1 MSGMITAQLESFLG
15 PVEHPASETRTLR
28 LYNAL
33 LVDPATYPAQHSDQ
47 QTPRG
52 EVWIKGDR
60 LTYAGAEVPED
71 KRPAFDAEYDL
82 GGNLL
87 TCGFKNAHAHSPMTF
102 LRSRSDGLPLDRW
115 LNEVCF
121 PAEAR
126 LDGEKVYALTRV
138 AILEYLSSG
147 ITSVFDMYFNA
158 RSMARASIEMGM
170 RSVYCGSIS
179 DMMSSV
185 EEQEERYRY
194 FAHYHELAS
203 FRFGFHAQYTT
214 SAPLLQDLSELA
226 ASHSEPLHTHLSE
239 TEAETLGCIEQTGMT
254 PAAYLDSFGIWDQ
267 GGAGFHGVWLSH
279 DDMRLLAERGVSIV
293 SCPASNAKLASGVA
307 RVTDMRAAGL
317 NVALGTDGPASNNA
331 LDFFREMYLYTVLQK
346 LRTGDPS
353 AVGPDGALYAATTAG
368 AQAMG
373 LPECRSLEAGQMADL
388 LVIDL
393 DQPNMQP
400 HADTITNLVYSASK
414 SNVLMTI
421 VAGRVLY
428 EHGRFYVGVEPQQVY
443 ADANAVCKQLFSV

>member
-1 MSGMITAQLESFLG
+1 MAGQLEAFLG
-15 PVEHPASETRTLR
+15 PVEHPAAQTRTLR

-33 LVDPATYPAQHSDQ
+33 LVDPSTYATQHRAQ

-52 EVWIKGDR
+52 EVWIKGATI
-60 LTYAGAEVPED
+60 TYAGPEVPAD
-71 KRPAFDAEYDL
+71 QLPAFDAAYDL
-82 GGNLL
+82 GGDLL

-126 LDGEKVYALTRV
+126 LDGEKVFALTRV

-147 ITSVFDMYFNA
+147 ITTVFDMYFNA
-158 RSMARASIEMGM
+158 RSMARASTEMGF

-179 DMMSSV
+179 DFMSSV
-185 EEQEERYRY
+185 EEQEERHRY
-194 FAHYHELAS
+194 FASYHELAS
-203 FRFGFHAQYTT
+203 FRLGFHAQYTT
-214 SAPLLQDLSELA
+214 SAPLLRGLSELA
-226 ASHSEPLHTHLSE
+226 ASLHEPLHTHLSE

-254 PAAYLDSFGIWDQ
+254 PAAWLDSFGVWNQ

-293 SCPASNAKLASGVA
+293 SCPASNAKLASGIA
-307 RVTDMRAAGL
+307 RVADLRAAGL

-331 LDFFREMYLYTVLQK
+331 LDFFREMYLFTVLQK
-346 LRTGDPS
+346 LRTHDPS
-353 AVGPDGALYAATTAG
+353 AVGPDGVLYAATTAG
-368 AQAMG
+368 AQAME
-373 LPECRSLEAGQMADL
+373 LPECRALEAGCAADL

-414 SNVLMTI
+414 SNVRMTM
-421 VAGRVLY
+421 VAGRILY
-428 EHGRFYVGVEPQQVY
+428 EHGRFHVGAEPAQIY
-443 ADANAVCKQLFSV
+443 ADANRVCKSLFD

>member
-1 MSGMITAQLESFLG
+1 MVTTQIESFFG
-15 PVEHPASETRTLR
+15 PVAHPAQATSTLR

-33 LVDPATYPAQHSDQ
+33 LINPATYPQQHSAL

-52 EVWIKGDR
+52 EVWISGENI
-60 LTYAGAEVPED
+60 TYAGPAVAD
-71 KRPAFDAEYDL
+71 GQRPVFDAEYDL
-82 GGNLL
+82 GGDLL

-126 LDGEKVYALTRV
+126 LEGEDVYALTKV
-138 AILEYLSSG
+138 ALLEYLSSG
-147 ITSVFDMYFNA
+147 VTSVFDMYFSP
-158 RSMARASIEMGM
+158 RSMAQASVEMGM

-179 DMMSSV
+179 DFMSSV
-185 EEQEERYRY
+185 EEQQERYRF
-194 FAHYHELAS
+194 FANYHELVT
-203 FRFGFHAQYTT
+203 FRLGFHAQYTI
-214 SAPLLQDLSELA
+214 SAPLLRDLVALA
-226 ASHSEPLHTHLSE
+226 ASLDEPLHTHLSE

-254 PAAYLDSFGIWDQ
+254 PAAYLDSLGVWERR
-267 GGAGFHGVWLSH
+267 GAAYHGVWLSH
-279 DDMRLLAERGVSIV
+279 DDMRLLSERGVSVV

-346 LRTGDPS
+346 LRTRDPG
-353 AVGPDGALYAATTAG
+353 AVGPDGVLYAATTAG
-368 AQAMG
+368 AHVCGLSQCQA
-373 LPECRSLEAGQMADL
+373 LAAGQAADL

-414 SNVLMTI
+414 SNVRMTM
-421 VAGRVLY
+421 VAGRILY
-428 EHGRFYVGVEPQQVY
+428 EHGRFHVGAELQDIY
-443 ADANAVCKQLFSV
+443 AAANAATKRLFPA

>member
-1 MSGMITAQLESFLG
+1 MITAQLESFRG
-15 PVEHPASETRTLR
+15 PVEHPARETRTLR

-33 LVDPATYPAQHSDQ
+33 LVDPAAYATRHRAQ

-52 EVWIKGDR
+52 EVWIKGENI
-60 LTYAGAEVPED
+60 TYAGPAVAEGE
-71 KRPAFDAEYDL
+71 RPAFDAEYDL

-115 LNEVCF
+115 LKEICF

-126 LDGEKVYALTRV
+126 LNGEMVHALTRV

-158 RSMARASIEMGM
+158 RSMARASVEMGM

-179 DMMSSV
+179 DFMSSV
-185 EEQEERYRY
+185 EEQAERYRY
-194 FAHYHELAS
+194 FADYHELAS

-214 SAPLLQDLSELA
+214 SAPLLRDLAELA
-226 ASHSEPLHTHLSE
+226 ASLGEPLHTHLSE
-239 TEAETLGCIEQTGMT
+239 TESETLSCIEQTGMT
-254 PAAYLDSFGIWDQ
+254 PAAYLDSLGIWDR
-267 GGAGFHGVWLSH
+267 GGTGFHGVWLSH
-279 DDMRLLAERGVSIV
+279 DDMRLLARRGVSVV
-293 SCPASNAKLASGVA
+293 SCPASNAKLASGIA
-307 RVTDMRAAGL
+307 RVTDMREAGI
-317 NVALGTDGPASNNA
+317 NVVLGTDGPASNNA
-331 LDFFREMYLYTVLQK
+331 LDFFREMYLFTVLQK
-346 LRTGDPS
+346 LRTRDPG
-353 AVGPDGALYAATTAG
+353 AVGPDGVLYAATTAG
-368 AQAMG
+368 ARAMG
-373 LPECRSLEAGQMADL
+373 LPTCQALEAGQAADL

-414 SNVLMTI
+414 SNVLMTM
-421 VAGRVLY
+421 VAGRILY
-428 EHGRFYVGVEPQQVY
+428 EHGRFHVGAEPEQIY
-443 ADANAVCKQLFSV
+443 ADANAACSQLFT

>member
-1 MSGMITAQLESFLG
+1 MTDKTFPASFLG
-15 PVEHPASETRTLR
+15 PLAHPATATGTLR

-33 LVDPATYPAQHSDQ
+33 LIDPATYPAQHSDQ

-52 EVWIKGDR
+52 EVWIQGATI
-60 LTYAGAEVPED
+60 TYAGPAVACAE
-71 KRPAFDAEYDL
+71 RPDFDAECDL

-115 LNEVCF
+115 LNEICF
-121 PAEAR
+121 PAEAK

-158 RSMARASIEMGM
+158 RSMARASVEMGM

-179 DMMSSV
+179 DFMSSI
-185 EEQEERYRY
+185 EEQEERVAY
-194 FAHYHELAS
+194 FADLHELVG
-203 FRFGFHAQYTT
+203 FRLGFHAQYTT
-214 SAPLLQDLSELA
+214 SAPLLRDLAALSERLNM
-226 ASHSEPLHTHLSE
+226 PLHTHLSE
-239 TEAETLGCIEQTGMT
+239 TEAEHLRCIEQTGLS
-254 PAAYLDSFGIWDQ
+254 PAAYLDSFGVWDR
-267 GGAGFHGVWLSH
+267 GGAAFHGVWLSH
-279 DDMRLLAERGVSIV
+279 DDMRLLAKRGVSVV
-293 SCPASNAKLASGVA
+293 SCPASNAKLASGIA
-307 RVTDMRAAGL
+307 RITDLREAGVT
-317 NVALGTDGPASNNA
+317 VALGTDGPASNNA

-346 LRTGDPS
+346 LRTRDPG
-353 AVGPDGALYAATTAG
+353 AVGPDGVLYTATTAG

-373 LPECRSLEAGQMADL
+373 LPDCTAIAAGQAADL

-393 DQPNMQP
+393 AQPNMQP

-414 SNVLMTI
+414 SNVAMTM
-421 VAGRVLY
+421 VAGRILY
-428 EHGRFYVGVEPQQVY
+428 ERGVFHVGTEPAQIF
-443 ADANAVCKQLFSV
+443 ADANAVTRELF

>member
-1 MSGMITAQLESFLG
+1 MTPLSSFYG
-15 PVEHPASETRTLR
+15 PLAHPAAATGTLR

-33 LVDPATYPAQHSDQ
+33 LVDPATYPAQHTAQ

-52 EVWIKGDR
+52 EVWITGPTI
-60 LTYAGAEVPED
+60 TYAGPAVAD
-71 KRPAFDAEYDL
+71 AQRPDFDAECDL

-121 PAEAR
+121 PAEAK
-126 LDGEKVYALTRV
+126 LDGDKVYALTRV
-138 AILEYLSSG
+138 ALLEYLSSG

-179 DMMSSV
+179 DFMSSV

-194 FAHYHELAS
+194 FADYHELAS
-203 FRFGFHAQYTT
+203 FRLGFHAQYTT
-214 SAPLLQDLSELA
+214 SAPLLRELTELSARLNA
-226 ASHSEPLHTHLSE
+226 PLHTHLSE
-239 TEAETLGCIEQTGMT
+239 TEPETLACIEQTGMT
-254 PAAYLDSFGIWDQ
+254 PAAYLDSFGIWDL
-267 GGAGFHGVWLSH
+267 GGAAFHGVWLSH
-279 DDMRLLAERGVSIV
+279 GDMDLLARRGVSVV
-293 SCPASNAKLASGVA
+293 SCPASNAKLASGIA

-346 LRTGDPS
+346 LRTRDPG
-353 AVGPDGALYAATTAG
+353 AIGPDGVLYAATTAG
-368 AQAMG
+368 ARAMD
-373 LPECRSLEAGQMADL
+373 LPECQSLAAGQAADL

-414 SNVLMTI
+414 SNVLMTM
-421 VAGRVLY
+421 VAGRILY
-428 EHGRFYVGVEPQQVY
+428 EYGRFHTGVEPEQIY
-443 ADANAVCKQLFSV
+443 EDANAVVQQLF